1 MSSKPPRI
9 VTAPPPVVVAV
20 VAPRRE
26 MSQAERDAWAI
37 AFGTV

>member
-9 VTAPPPVVVAV
+9 VTAPPPVVIVT
-20 VAPRRE
+20 APPRP

-37 AFGTV
+37 AFWTV